1 VRRASGARAI
11 SRGADQTD
19 DVIRNVVVGRLR
31 QGADEEALAEALR
44 GLLLLPL
51 DGLLE
56 MQVGRDAG
64 LREGTWDYVITA
76 DFTDADAYRRYD
88 ADEEHNRLRREL
100 FDVLSEEIARVQFE
114 IPDVQAQPPA
124 TVPGE
129 SSWAQDEAPGGE
141 PPPGKHRRGGAHR

>member
-1 VRRASGARAI
+1 M
-11 SRGADQTD
+11 
-19 DVIRNVVVGRLR
+19 VGRLR
-31 QGADEEALAEALR
+31 RGADEELLAEALR

-56 MQVGRDAG
+56 MHVGRDAG

-76 DFTDADAYRRYD
+76 DFADADAYRRYD

-100 FDVLSEEIARVQFE
+100 FDVLSDEIARVQFE
-114 IPDVQAQPPA
+114 IPDPQAQPPA

-129 SSWAQDEAPGGE
+129 SSWGRSSSP
-141 PPPGKHRRGGAHR
+141 

>member
-1 VRRASGARAI
+1 M
-11 SRGADQTD
+11 
-19 DVIRNVVVGRLR
+19 IRNVVVGRLKD
-31 QGADEEALAEALR
+31 GADQALLDEALN

-64 LREGTWDYVITA
+64 LREGGWDYAITA
-76 DFTDADAYRRYD
+76 DFADADAYRRYD
-88 ADEEHNRLRREL
+88 VDEEHDRLRREL

-114 IPDVQAQPPA
+114 IPDAQVQPPA

-129 SSWAQDEAPGGE
+129 SSWAPEQPAARG
-141 PPPGKHRRGGAHR
+141 RRRPAR